1 MTAHSKEGNMKKKI
15 DIIGAMNA
23 EKSLARE
30 ASIEIDRTLDEL
42 PDDSPLKNELLKEK
56 SKLEGDLSGLPA
68 NHPLLQELAEAKAR
82 YESMEDYVDEEEAN
96 FYKEQEK
103 TVVRRAKRLE
113 AKKIQAEQRRRDD
126 EREENIRVATKK
138 INSSMSETMDSLK
151 RLSDNISASQED
163 FQSDQY
169 ALMKLERLNRLVVTT
184 MRGIHQSKLNAGRV
198 VANGR

>member
-1 MTAHSKEGNMKKKI
+1 MKKKI

-30 ASIEIDRTLDEL
+30 ASNEIEKSLEEL

-56 SKLEGDLSGLPA
+56 SKLKGDLSGLPA
-68 NHPLLQELAEAKAR
+68 NHPLLLELAEAKAR
-82 YESMEDYVDEEEAN
+82 YENMEAYVNEEEAN
-96 FYKEQEK
+96 FLKEQEK
-103 TVVRRAKRLE
+103 IVVRRAKRLE
-113 AKKIQAEQRRRDD
+113 AKKIQAEQRRRED
-126 EREENIRVATKK
+126 EREENLRVATKR

-151 RLSDNISASQED
+151 RLSDNIAASQED

-169 ALMKLERLNRLVVTT
+169 VLMKLDRLNRLLVAT